1 MPVWPSLTAA
11 GADVA
16 GARRLLLLA
25 PLVTCCYRIHLPHQR
40 NRCGAS
46 PGFQIEIQHSSGISS
61 VGPLT
66 AHLARFGRTCACEPC
81 EALRIE
87 RRTNMTSFETGHFD
101 SKHTRANRERQPR
114 FPGTK
119 PAGARKS
126 GMKWSKF
133 DHQLHTFGY
142 ENQGANRNS
151 YSGIARCH

>member
-66 AHLARFGRTCACEPC
+66 AHLAGLA
-81 EALRIE
+81 E
-87 RRTNMTSFETGHFD
+87 RVL
-101 SKHTRANRERQPR
+101 ANRVKHSVLREER
-114 FPGTK
+114 
-119 PAGARKS
+119 
-126 GMKWSKF
+126 
-133 DHQLHTFGY
+133 
-142 ENQGANRNS
+142 
-151 YSGIARCH
+151 I

>member
-46 PGFQIEIQHSSGISS
+46 PGFQIEMQHSSIISS

-87 RRTNMTSFETGHFD
+87 RRTNMTSFETGHFALETHGEQIASAIRD
-101 SKHTRANRERQPR
+101 FLERNLQERERV
-114 FPGTK
+114 
-119 PAGARKS
+119 A
-126 GMKWSKF
+126 
-133 DHQLHTFGY
+133 
-142 ENQGANRNS
+142 
-151 YSGIARCH
+151 